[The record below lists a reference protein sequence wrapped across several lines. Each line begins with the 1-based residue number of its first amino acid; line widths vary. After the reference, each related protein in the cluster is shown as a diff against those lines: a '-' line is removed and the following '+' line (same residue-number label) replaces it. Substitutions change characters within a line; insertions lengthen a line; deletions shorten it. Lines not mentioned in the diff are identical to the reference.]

1 MRFYLHI
8 QYQVELVTVL
18 QSNIVHLGDV
28 RRVGAAQV
36 CLGLHTAG
44 APAGLGGH

>member
-1 MRFYLHI
+1 MRSCLHI
-8 QYQVELVTVL
+8 QYQVELLTVL

-28 RRVGAAQV
+28 RRVRVAHV